1 MFFQS
6 VMRVLFGEKRENH
19 EQDTIEHEF
28 DEEEL
33 AEAIARAEELLNQG
47 GMLSPAEELEIERTI
62 EELRNSGFADERK
75 MLQERYDEYYSWN
88 YDNEDEL

>member
-6 VMRVLFGEKRENH
+6 VIRFLFGEKREHNG
-19 EQDTIEHEF
+19 QNNIEHEF

-33 AEAIARAEELLNQG
+33 EEAIARAEELLNQG

-62 EELRNSGFADERK
+62 EELRNSGFTDELR